1 MRRFGLSALL
11 GAAVLLAGI
20 RLEPSPTPDL
30 AADPGSGGSV
40 HRSAPPPVL
49 PAASPQLTAHQ
60 LREYLRR
67 SRIPTGHLDLP
78 RLAARIDAAA
88 KANEL
93 DPGLL
98 LAVIRVES
106 TFQPYAVSNRGA
118 LGLMQILPVTGAELA
133 AELGRRWDGSHTL
146 LEPDLNIDLGARY
159 LRKLLDRFDGD
170 QRAALRAYF
179 VGPTRLEASMAEGTG
194 EGIGEAMGEG
204 LEASVTYA
212 DRVVAG
218 LTLHAVLR

>member
-11 GAAVLLAGI
+11 GAAVLLAGL
-20 RLEPSPTPDL
+20 RLEAARTPDL
-30 AADPGSGGSV
+30 GPDPGSRPSV
-40 HRSAPPPVL
+40 YRSAPVRDL
-49 PAASPQLTAHQ
+49 PAPAPQLTAHQ

-67 SRIPTGHLDLP
+67 SRIPAGHLDLP

-88 KANEL
+88 KANDL

-106 TFQPYAVSNRGA
+106 TFQPYAVSDRGA
-118 LGLMQILPVTGAELA
+118 LGLMQIRPVTGAELA

-146 LEPDLNIDLGARY
+146 LDPDLNIDLGARY

-170 QRAALRAYF
+170 QAAALQAYY
-179 VGPTRLEASMAEGTG
+179 VGPTRLEAL
-194 EGIGEAMGEG
+194 MGEG
-204 LEASVTYA
+204 VEASMTYA
-212 DRVVAG
+212 DRVAASISSSSG
-218 LTLHAVLR
+218 SR